1 MSTVTDTFRTDRPL
15 LSSRARTVCY
25 VVSLL
30 GAGTFLYGVVAGDA
44 VRVWEALLVNF
55 LFWSGIAQ
63 AGVVLSVLLQVTAA
77 RWGRP
82 LKRVAEATAAFM
94 PVAFLVLLVLFLG
107 QSVVLPWVEEPV
119 EARQAWLNVPF
130 LVARQGLGF
139 LLLSGLSLL
148 YVYFSVR
155 PDIGMLRESGTVSL
169 GNVAQRWIGG
179 WRGLSAERAFSQRWQ
194 NRLAPMIL
202 IVYAYVFSLQAFDFV
217 MSLDPQWYSTLV
229 GGYFFIGNL
238 YAGVAFLAVV
248 AVWARTRLN
257 LQTYIGTGQLHD
269 LGRLLLG
276 FCMLWTYLF
285 WTQYLVI
292 WYGDL
297 PEETAF
303 VARRTAEAP
312 WAALAWIVFLGCF
325 LIPFVTL
332 LSREVKRRPRGLL
345 TIALIVL
352 VGMWLERFILVSPSL
367 WEGELLPLGV
377 IELLLTGGFLAS
389 FTICYTTF
397 LQAVPILPL
406 ADPLFGTAEGRSQDT
421 A

>member
-1 MSTVTDTFRTDRPL
+1 MSTATVAGRTDRPL
-15 LSSRARTVCY
+15 LSSRTRTACY
-25 VVSLL
+25 VVSFL
-30 GAGTFLYGVVAGDA
+30 GAGTFLYGVVAGET
-44 VRVWEALLVNF
+44 VRVWVALLVNF

-63 AGVVLSVLLQVTAA
+63 AGVVLSALLQVTSA

-82 LKRVAEATAAFM
+82 LKRVAEGTAAFI
-94 PVAFLVLLVLFLG
+94 PVSFLVLLVVFLG
-107 QSVVLPWVEEPV
+107 QSVLLPWVDTPV
-119 EARQAWLNVPF
+119 EAKQAWLNTPF
-130 LVARQGLGF
+130 LIARQGLGF
-139 LLLSGLSLL
+139 LLLSGLSLM

-155 PDIGMLRESGTVSL
+155 PDIGLLQESGTGSL
-169 GNVAQRWIGG
+169 GPVARGWISG
-179 WRGLSAERAFSQRWQ
+179 WRGLIAERALSQQWQ
-194 NRLAPMIL
+194 SRLAPMIL
-202 IVYAYVFSLQAFDFV
+202 IVYACVFSLQAFDFV

-248 AVWARTRLN
+248 AVWTHVQLRLH
-257 LQTYIGTGQLHD
+257 THVGPDQLHD
-269 LGRLLLG
+269 LGKLLLG

-312 WAALAWIVFLGCF
+312 WATLAWTVFFGCF

-345 TIALIVL
+345 TVALIVL

-367 WEGELLPLGV
+367 WKGEPLPFGV
-377 IELLLTGGFLAS
+377 IEIFLTGGFLAS
-389 FTICYTTF
+389 FTICYTAF
-397 LQAVPILPL
+397 LQTVPILPL
-406 ADPLFGTAEGRSQDT
+406 ADPLLGTGEERDRDLA
-421 A
+421 

>member
-1 MSTVTDTFRTDRPL
+1 MGTVADLVQMDTRLLPPRTRI
-15 LSSRARTVCY
+15 ACY
-25 VVSLL
+25 VVSLVGL
-30 GAGTFLYGVVAGDA
+30 GTFVYGAVAGEA
-44 VRVWEALLVNF
+44 VRAWETLLVNF

-63 AGVVLSVLLQVTAA
+63 AGVVLSALLQVTSA

-94 PVAFLVLLVLFLG
+94 PVSFLVLLVLFLG
-107 QSVVLPWVEEPV
+107 QAVILPWVQEPV
-119 EARQAWLNVPF
+119 EAKQAWLNTPF
-130 LVARQGLGF
+130 FVARQGAGF

-148 YVYFSVR
+148 YVYWSVR
-155 PDIGMLRESGTVSL
+155 PDIGLLQESGTGDL
-169 GNVAQRWIGG
+169 GFLAQRLIRG
-179 WRGLSAERAFSQRWQ
+179 WRGLNTERDVSQQRQ
-194 NRLAPMIL
+194 SRLAPAIL

-217 MSLDPQWYSTLV
+217 MSLDPHWFSTLL

-238 YAGVAFLAVV
+238 YIGVAFLAVV
-248 AVWARTRLN
+248 AVWTHTQVRWRGHV
-257 LQTYIGTGQLHD
+257 GTDQLHD
-269 LGRLLLG
+269 VGKLLLG

-303 VARRTAEAP
+303 VMHRTAEAP
-312 WAALAWIVFLGCF
+312 WAVLAWIVLFGCF

-345 TIALIVL
+345 IIALVVL
-352 VGMWLERFILVSPSL
+352 VSMWLERFMLVSPSL
-367 WEGELLPLGV
+367 WTGESLPLGL
-377 IELLLTGGFLAS
+377 IELAMTGGFLAM

-397 LQAVPILPL
+397 LQAVPVLPL
-406 ADPLFGTAEGRSQDT
+406 ADPLFGTVEGR
-421 A
+421 